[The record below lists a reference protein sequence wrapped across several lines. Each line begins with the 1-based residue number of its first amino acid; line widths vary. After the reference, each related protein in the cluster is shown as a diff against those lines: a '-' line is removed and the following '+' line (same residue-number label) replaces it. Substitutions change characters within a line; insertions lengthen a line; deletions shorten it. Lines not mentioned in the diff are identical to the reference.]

1 MLSAAIT
8 AWCCYSMVLFVK
20 AQRWLLYLKY
30 ERLTVFSVAF
40 CTQNFPQNY
49 KLPSGGHSCSQHANY
64 TLPQNL
70 WHLWHCAVI
79 KLHMLEWS
87 FIVSSLRHTC
97 VIIMLSNQ
105 HLDMSHLWGGWLS
118 HSLTQIYTD
127 LWTIFE
133 RNSPFVYIEKA
144 LDLWVQLMKNGG
156 KTKVLCLWF
165 CSV

>member
-1 MLSAAIT
+1 MLLLDGSVCQGPAMIIIFKIRKSHRFLCCILHRKLARVSSKLQTSIWWTFLQSARQLHT
-8 AWCCYSMVLFVK
+8 PSKPV
-20 AQRWLLYLKY
+20 
-30 ERLTVFSVAF
+30 TSVAL
-40 CTQNFPQNY
+40 C
-49 KLPSGGHSCSQHANY
+49 C
-64 TLPQNL
+64 
-70 WHLWHCAVI
+70 VI

-87 FIVSSLRHTC
+87 FIVASLRHTC

-105 HLDMSHLWGGWLS
+105 HLDMTHLWGGWLS

-156 KTKVLCLWF
+156 KTKVLRL
-165 CSV
+165 